1 MKRQISATAGAMA
14 LAIAGFAALV
24 PDGNAQRNIALLDPA
39 EARQQLARAQR
50 AAADAQKRAAELTE
64 TAENSALAAEK
75 TASEAAALAAQVQQ
89 SEAEIAAAQ
98 ARYSLAQT
106 RREELG
112 ARLAERQEPLVRLTG
127 ALQAMSRRPL
137 ALSALQPGSLRET
150 VYVRAVLDSAVPQ
163 VRART
168 AALRSDLDEGRA
180 LEDQARESLA
190 DLRGSEGVLQERRA
204 ALTQL
209 EARQRRDSSEARA
222 IAARENERALAL
234 AEDARDLD
242 GLIGELGNASEL
254 RRELAALSG
263 PVLRPVQPSAS
274 QVSIE
279 PSPTPSQTA
288 DEVAPPTDF
297 QLPVQGRTV
306 AGFGALRD
314 SGSRST
320 GVVIA
325 PAAGAQVIAP
335 AAGRVAFSGP
345 YRGFGRIVIIE
356 HENGWT
362 SLVTGLATSDAEV
375 GDQLVSGSPLGVAAN
390 QDPAITIELRR
401 AGKPVNPLQFL

>member
-1 MKRQISATAGAMA
+1 MKRQILATAGAMT
-14 LAIAGFAALV
+14 LAIAGFAALA
-24 PDGNAQRNIALLDPA
+24 PDGNAQRDIAMLDPA

-50 AAADAQKRAAELTE
+50 AAADAEKRAAELTE
-64 TAENSALAAEK
+64 RAENSALAAEK
-75 TASEAAALAAQVQQ
+75 TASQAAALAAQVQQ

-106 RREELG
+106 RRAELG

-127 ALQAMSRRPL
+127 ALQALSRRPL
-137 ALSALQPGSLRET
+137 ALAALQPGSLRET

-190 DLRGSEGVLQERRA
+190 DLRGSEGALQERRA

-209 EARQRRDSSEARA
+209 EASQRQASSEARA

-254 RRELAALSG
+254 RRELAALPG
-263 PVLRPVQPSAS
+263 PVLRPAQPSAS

-279 PSPTPSQTA
+279 PSPTPSQA
-288 DEVAPPTDF
+288 ANEVIPPADF

-375 GDQLVSGSPLGVAAN
+375 GDQLVSGSPLGVAAS

-401 AGKPVNPLQFL
+401 AGEPVNPLQFL

>member
-1 MKRQISATAGAMA
+1 MKRQILATAGAMT
-14 LAIAGFAALV
+14 LAIAGFAALI
-24 PDGNAQRNIALLDPA
+24 PDGNAQRDIALLDPA

-64 TAENSALAAEK
+64 RAENSELAAEK

-106 RREELG
+106 RRAELG

-137 ALSALQPGSLRET
+137 VLSALQPGSLRET

-190 DLRGSEGVLQERRA
+190 DLRGSEGALQERRA

-209 EARQRRDSSEARA
+209 EASQRQASSEARA

-263 PVLRPVQPSAS
+263 PVLRPAQPSAS

-279 PSPTPSQTA
+279 PSPTPSQA
-288 DEVAPPTDF
+288 ANEVIPPADF

-306 AGFGALRD
+306 VGFGALRD

-390 QDPAITIELRR
+390 QNPAITIELRR